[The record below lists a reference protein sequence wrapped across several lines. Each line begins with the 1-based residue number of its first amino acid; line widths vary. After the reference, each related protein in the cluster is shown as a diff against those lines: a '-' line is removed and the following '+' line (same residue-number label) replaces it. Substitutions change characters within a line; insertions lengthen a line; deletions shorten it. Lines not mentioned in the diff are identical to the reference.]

1 MGVCRSGDG
10 ALFVWLTEL
19 IVAGM
24 KDIVPIMPELG
35 DLPEQLRDLKDPRRR
50 AFSWFYVFNGAN
62 GAAAARAAGYS
73 DASEGAKVTAHGLLQ
88 RDDVQEAI
96 KALCTRYLFSL
107 APKAILRL
115 DELLDNPK
123 HPKHDKAIEMALSR
137 SGHGERSTVDV
148 NVSGSLTL
156 NHTDQ
161 ALKDLE
167 MLKGMG
173 AAREMLIETF
183 GFSGL
188 ERYERM
194 LADRA
199 RLAAPVIDGEF
210 EVAAP

>member
-1 MGVCRSGDG
+1 MDDTTP
-10 ALFVWLTEL
+10 L
-19 IVAGM
+19 
-24 KDIVPIMPELG
+24 MPEFG
-35 DLPEQLRDLKDPRRR
+35 ELPEKLRDIKDERRR
-50 AFSWFYVFNGAN
+50 AFVWHYVFNGAR

-73 DASEGAKVTAHGLLQ
+73 DVGDACKVRAHGQLQ
-88 RDDVQEAI
+88 REDVQEAI
-96 KALCTRYLFSL
+96 QALCSRYLFSL
-107 APKAILRL
+107 APRAILRL
-115 DELLDNPK
+115 EELLDNPK

-148 NVSGSLTL
+148 NVSGTVTV

-173 AAREMLIETF
+173 ASREMLLESF

-199 RLAAPVIDGEF
+199 RLAAPVVDGEF
-210 EVAAP
+210 EEVSGG